1 MTIPSL
7 TTAGDDKYPGA
18 PAALIAVLYDDWTPK
33 AESNFAQ
40 QLMQLLHMEPD
51 LHVTT
56 SPPADGEDA
65 SARVLRLACTLGAK
79 TYSGKYDPVRTPH
92 LIFFCQDEK
101 RPTSSAPA
109 TLTRN
114 TFVGERKKVRRMRDT
129 QGRDYPELP
138 EKVRYAPPSQS
149 PNHMMSPPR
158 HSGAILPFW
167 AYL

>member
-7 TTAGDDKYPGA
+7 TTVSDEQYLDA
-18 PAALIAVLYDDWTPK
+18 PAALIVVLYDSWTPK

-56 SPPADGEDA
+56 FPPENGEDA
-65 SARVLRLACTLGAK
+65 SARVLRLARTLGAG
-79 TYSGKYDPVRTPH
+79 TYSGKYDAVRTPH
-92 LIFFCQDEK
+92 LIFFSEDAK
-101 RPTSSAPA
+101 RPTTEAPA

-114 TFVGERKKVRRMRDT
+114 TFVGERQKVRRMRNT

-138 EKVRYAPPSQS
+138 EKVRYAPLSQS
-149 PNHMMSPPR
+149 PSHMVSPPR
-158 HSGAILPFW
+158 HAGAILPFW